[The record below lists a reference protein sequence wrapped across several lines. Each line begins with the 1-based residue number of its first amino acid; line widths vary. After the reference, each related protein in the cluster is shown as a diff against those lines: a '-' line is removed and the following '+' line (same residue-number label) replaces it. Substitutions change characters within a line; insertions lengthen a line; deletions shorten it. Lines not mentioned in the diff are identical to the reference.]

1 MEKVKEKARTIAAH
15 ELEVA
20 DEALEW
26 LENAWRV
33 QGAPDKAKTIPEIAF
48 SAWHAHSLPAGTEP
62 HLNATAVYDPPNFT
76 WPAGAPPCARP
87 GRTQTGK
94 TGNGPDRAGGGPGA
108 GLQPPE

>member
-20 DEALEW
+20 DEDLEW

-33 QGAPDKAKTIPEIAF
+33 KGVPDKAKTIPEIAF
-48 SAWHAHSLPAGTEP
+48 SAWHAHSLPAGTAP

-76 WPAGAPPCARP
+76 LPGAPRILTLADHTRP
-87 GRTQTGK
+87 RGTGIS
-94 TGNGPDRAGGGPGA
+94 PS
-108 GLQPPE
+108 